1 MREMRGEFL
10 FGVFFY
16 RRAES
21 RDQNYGTATGAMI
34 FCGWSQAAGAL
45 RLIIWT
51 AEIPR
56 VKTSLTV
63 RWGVSEERVLRE
75 SDLSRWQL
83 PVGPVRGGNTSGKA
97 TMMW

>member
-1 MREMRGEFL
+1 
-10 FGVFFY
+10 
-16 RRAES
+16 
-21 RDQNYGTATGAMI
+21 MI
-34 FCGWSQAAGAL
+34 FCGWSQATGAR

-56 VKTSLTV
+56 VETSLTV

-83 PVGPVRGGNTSGKA
+83 PVGPRQGGKHFWEDNDDVVRRKIF
-97 TMMW
+97 